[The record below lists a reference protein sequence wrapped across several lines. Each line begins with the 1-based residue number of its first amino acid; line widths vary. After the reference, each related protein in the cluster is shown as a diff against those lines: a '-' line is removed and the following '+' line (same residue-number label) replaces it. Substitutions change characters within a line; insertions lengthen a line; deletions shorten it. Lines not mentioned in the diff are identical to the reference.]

1 MPLLLFLL
9 LAKPFW
15 EAKPPAEWSNEE
27 LERMFYNSPWGQE
40 ARVSGPAPAVV
51 VYLATA
57 KPMRDAEAE
66 TTRRFLPPGAKM
78 DPTHDDY
85 EDWLRENPGKLIV
98 LAVRVNPKDGLDA
111 ADVQRMDQES
121 FLKAGKKKW
130 KLLGHFPPTPRDP
143 WLRLVFPRE
152 VTAKDKSVEFGIYVP
167 GLSSP
172 YRQVAFALKD
182 LLFNGSPEF

>member
-1 MPLLLFLL
+1 
-9 LAKPFW
+9 
-15 EAKPPAEWSNEE
+15 
-27 LERMFYNSPWGQE
+27 
-40 ARVSGPAPAVV
+40 
-51 VYLATA
+51 
-57 KPMRDAEAE
+57 
-66 TTRRFLPPGAKM
+66 
-78 DPTHDDY
+78 
-85 EDWLRENPGKLIV
+85 V

-152 VTAKDKSVEFGIYVP
+152 VTAKDKSVEFEIYVP

-182 LLFNGSPEF
+182 LLFNGTPEF